1 MAIPGTDEQLWQ
13 QLRSGYEP
21 AFVELMRR
29 YHGPL
34 VGYARKLTPDNA
46 LAEDAIQDLFIY
58 LWTNAQTLSQTTAV
72 RPYLL
77 ASLRRRLVR
86 SMHRDRWLLA
96 TAPDDLDTTFLVQ
109 FSIEESLIESETQ
122 QQQLRQLNHLLNRLP
137 TRQREALYLKFYQ
150 NLNNEQIAE
159 VMHIGYQ
166 SATNM
171 IHRALVFLRQH
182 WFEEFTP
189 LLLVILFLEKI

>member
-1 MAIPGTDEQLWQ
+1 MARTGTDEQLWHK
-13 QLRSGYEP
+13 LREGHEP

-29 YHGPL
+29 YHMPL
-34 VGYARKLTPDNA
+34 VSFARKLTPDAA
-46 LAEDAIQDLFIY
+46 LVEDAIQDLFID
-58 LWTNAQTLSQTTAV
+58 LWTHRQTLSQTTAV

-86 SMHRDRWLLA
+86 SLHRDRWLQA

-109 FSIEESLIESETQ
+109 FSIEESLIETETQ
-122 QQQLRQLNHLLNRLP
+122 QQQLRQLNYLLNRLP
-137 TRQREALYLKFYQ
+137 ARQREALYLKFYQ
-150 NLNNEQIAE
+150 NLTNEQIAE

-182 WFEEFTP
+182 WFEEFSA
-189 LLLVILFLEKI
+189 LMVIILFLEKI